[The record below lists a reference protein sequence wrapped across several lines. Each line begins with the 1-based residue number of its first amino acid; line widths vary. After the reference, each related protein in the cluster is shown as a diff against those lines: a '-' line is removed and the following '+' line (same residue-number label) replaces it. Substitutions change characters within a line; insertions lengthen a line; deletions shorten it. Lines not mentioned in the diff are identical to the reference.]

1 MSNELNT
8 VIKQSE
14 YDVIGNDDERDK
26 KYKAIIDNYVSKP
39 FNEQP
44 LMFGVDIRGSAIRM
58 LMNGTHETA
67 PTIEN
72 ANSLIIRLMGSMM
85 ARFTVMENAHTD
97 DIHNIEPDIKNV
109 VIFVDNINDVKT
121 DDTILRG
128 LRCIRKIGPQAGYH
142 VYIGFNDDGNYED
155 FMSNR
160 INANDSDNN
169 DDTMITL

>member
-1 MSNELNT
+1 MSNELKT
-8 VIKQSE
+8 VIRQSE
-14 YDVIGNDDERDK
+14 YDVIGNDDERDD
-26 KYKAIIDNYVSKP
+26 KYETIINDYINKP

-44 LMFGVDIRGSAIRM
+44 LMFGVDLRGSVIRT

-67 PTIEN
+67 PTIEH

-85 ARFTVMENAHTD
+85 SRFTAMENAHTD
-97 DIHNIEPDIKNV
+97 DIHNIEPDIRNV
-109 VIFVDNINDVKT
+109 IIFVDNINDVRT

-142 VYIGFNDDGNYED
+142 VYIGFNDDNDYDD
-155 FMSNR
+155 FINDR
-160 INANDSDNN
+160 IQVNNSDNN